1 MNPIRVRLAPSPT
14 GSLHIGT
21 ARTGLFN
28 YLFAKKLGGTFVLR
42 IEDTDLERSEP
53 AFEKDILEHLTWLG
67 LSWDEGPYRQS
78 ERLDI
83 YEKYLIQLFEKGD
96 VYYCFCREEEL
107 EIERQEM
114 MTRGVAPKYSGRCSH
129 LSREQAEQRAVQG
142 ESSVIRFRMP
152 ETRIAFE
159 DMIRGKVEFDT
170 SLFGD
175 VVIAKNVRTPL
186 YNFAVV
192 VDDFEM
198 KISHV
203 IRGEDHISN
212 TPKQIALQRALGFTT
227 PEYAHLPLILDKNR
241 AKLSK
246 RFNAVSILEY
256 KNSGYLPEA
265 LFNFIALLGWHPS
278 ISDAELLTQEELIEQ
293 FDISRVQKAGAIFD
307 IEKLNWMNAHYVK
320 EKTPEELVVL
330 LTPFLPEEWVRDK
343 EKLVAIISLEQE
355 RMKRFSEFSDLAR
368 FFFDLPEYEAQLL
381 VWKTM
386 SLEMAE
392 DNLKIVLGVLGAY
405 NEIWNTSAVETL
417 IMPLTESRGRG
428 EMLWPLRVALSGQSH
443 SPGPFEIAGI
453 LGKEDSIR
461 RIELALQKLAA
472 LLM

>member
-1 MNPIRVRLAPSPT
+1 MKPIRVRLAPSPT

-28 YLFAKKLGGTFVLR
+28 YLFAKKMGGTFVLR
-42 IEDTDLERSEP
+42 VEDTDLERSEP
-53 AFEKDILEHLTWLG
+53 AFEKDILEHLMWLG
-67 LSWDEGPYRQS
+67 IMWDEGPYRQS

-83 YEKYLIQLFEKGD
+83 YEKYLLQLLEAGH
-96 VYYCFCREEEL
+96 VYYCFCREEDL

-114 MTRGVAPKYSGRCSH
+114 MARGVAPKYSGRC
-129 LSREQAEQRAVQG
+129 RAIFPDDATKRMAQG
-142 ESSVIRFRMP
+142 EASVIRFKMP
-152 ETRIAFE
+152 ETRIVFQ

-198 KISHV
+198 NISHV

-212 TPKQIALQRALGFTT
+212 TPKQIALQKALGFTT

-256 KNSGYLPEA
+256 RNTGYLPNA

-278 ISDAELLTQEELIEQ
+278 VSDTELLTQGELVEQ

-307 IEKLNWMNAHYVK
+307 IEKLNWMNAHYIK
-320 EKTPEELVVL
+320 EKTPEELTAL
-330 LTPFLPEEWVRDK
+330 LDSFVPEGWTGHK
-343 EKLVAIISLEQE
+343 EKLTAIVSLERE
-355 RMKRFSEFSDLAR
+355 RMKRLSEFTDLAR
-368 FFFDLPEYEAQLL
+368 FFFDMPEYDPQLL
-381 VWKTM
+381 MWKTM
-386 SLEMAE
+386 SAQIAH
-392 DNLKIVLGVLGAY
+392 DNLKTVAEILGAH
-405 NEIWNTSAVETL
+405 EGIWNKSELESL
-417 IMPLTESRGRG
+417 IMPLTELRGRG
-428 EMLWPLRVALSGQSH
+428 EVLWPLRVALSGQSH
-443 SPGPFEIAGI
+443 SPGPIEIAAI
-453 LGKEDSIR
+453 LGKEDVLG
-461 RIELALQKLAA
+461 RIVSALEKLTR
-472 LLM
+472 LF

>member
-1 MNPIRVRLAPSPT
+1 MNSNIRVRLAPSPT

-28 YLFAKKLGGTFVLR
+28 YLFAKKIGGTFVLR
-42 IEDTDLERSEP
+42 IEDTDLERSKP
-53 AFEKDILEHLTWLG
+53 TFEKDILEHLTWLG
-67 LSWDEGPYRQS
+67 ITWDEGPYRQS

-83 YEKYLIQLFEKGD
+83 YEKYLIQLFEQGD

-114 MTRGVAPKYSGRCSH
+114 MTRGIAPKYSGRCRSI
-129 LSREQAEQRAVQG
+129 SSEDARRRITQG
-142 ESSVIRFRMP
+142 ELSVIRFKMP
-152 ETRIAFE
+152 ETRIIFQ
-159 DMIRGKVEFDT
+159 DMIRGGVEFDT

-175 VVIAKNVRTPL
+175 VVIAKNLRIPL

-198 KISHV
+198 NISHV

-212 TPKQIALQRALGFTT
+212 TPKQIALQKALGFTT

-256 KNSGYLPEA
+256 KNTGYLPNA
-265 LFNFIALLGWHPS
+265 LFNFIGLLGWHPS
-278 ISDAELLTQEELIEQ
+278 ASDTELLTQDQLIAQ

-307 IEKLNWMNAHYVK
+307 IEKLNWMNAHYIK
-320 EKTPEELVVL
+320 EKTPEELAV
-330 LTPFLPEEWVRDK
+330 FLGSFVPEEWTKHK
-343 EKLVAIISLEQE
+343 EKLIRIASLERE
-355 RMKRFSEFSDLAR
+355 RMKRLSEFTDLAR
-368 FFFDLPEYEAQLL
+368 FFFDMQEYDPQLL

-386 SLEMAE
+386 SSETVAS
-392 DNLKIVLGVLGAY
+392 NLRDVADILGVYDGT
-405 NEIWNTSAVETL
+405 WGSAALESL

-428 EMLWPLRVALSGQSH
+428 EVLWPLRVALSGQSH
-443 SPGPFEIAGI
+443 SPGPFEIADI
-453 LGKEDSIR
+453 LGKEDSLV
-461 RIELALQKLAA
+461 RIASALQKLTQQK
-472 LLM
+472 

>member
-1 MNPIRVRLAPSPT
+1 MKPIRVRLAPSPT

-28 YLFAKKLGGTFVLR
+28 YLFAKKMGGTFVLR

-67 LSWDEGPYRQS
+67 ITWDEGPYRQS

-83 YEKYLIQLFEKGD
+83 YEKYLLQLLHAEHI
-96 VYYCFCREEEL
+96 YYCFCREEEL

-114 MTRGVAPKYSGRCSH
+114 MTCGIAPKYSGRC
-129 LSREQAEQRAVQG
+129 RAISSEDAKKRLAQG
-142 ESSVIRFRMP
+142 ESSVIRFKMP
-152 ETRIAFE
+152 ETRIVFQ

-170 SLFGD
+170 GLFGD
-175 VVIAKNVRTPL
+175 VVIAKNVRAPL

-198 KISHV
+198 NISHV

-212 TPKQIALQRALGFTT
+212 TPKQIALQKALGFTT

-256 KNSGYLPEA
+256 KNTGYLSGA

-278 ISDAELLTQEELIEQ
+278 ASDTELLTQSELVEQ

-307 IEKLNWMNAHYVK
+307 IEKLNWMNAHYIK
-320 EKTPEELVVL
+320 EKTSEELVVL
-330 LTPFLPEEWVRDK
+330 LDSFVPEEWVKHK
-343 EKLVAIISLEQE
+343 EKLVAIVSLERE
-355 RMKRFSEFSDLAR
+355 RMKRLSEFTDLAC
-368 FFFDLPEYEAQLL
+368 FFFDMPEYDAQLL
-381 VWKTM
+381 IWKTM
-386 SLEMAE
+386 SAQTAH
-392 DNLKIVLGVLGAY
+392 DNLKEVSGVFSMYNGIWSSSALEPLIV
-405 NEIWNTSAVETL
+405 
-417 IMPLTESRGRG
+417 PLTESRGRG
-428 EMLWPLRVALSGQSH
+428 EVLWPLRVALSGQSH
-443 SPGPFEIAGI
+443 SPGPFEIAEV
-453 LGKEDSIR
+453 LGKEDSLM
-461 RIELALQKLAA
+461 RITAALEKLAQ
-472 LLM
+472 LLK